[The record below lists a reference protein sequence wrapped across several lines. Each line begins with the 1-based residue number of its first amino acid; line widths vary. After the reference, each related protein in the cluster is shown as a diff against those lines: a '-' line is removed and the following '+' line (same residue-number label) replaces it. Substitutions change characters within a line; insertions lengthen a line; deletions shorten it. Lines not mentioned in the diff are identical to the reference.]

1 MMNDPLDPQDSKE
14 QPREQL
20 REQPNEDLKELAAG
34 YVLGDLS
41 SEEAERF
48 HQLMP
53 NSLALQAEVE
63 SLKQA
68 LEMMPYALPEQ
79 RPKADLRAATLN
91 AIQAEVD
98 SEAKSVNQAPVFSSE
113 FQPKSVPEAPQL
125 APRNSFQPPT
135 SQQLLRKRLTW
146 LLGGIAIGGTAAFSF
161 GALKSTRAIPRLAA
175 ASRGPSVI
183 QSTDSQALQIE
194 QVWQGFRDLSQDHND
209 SLREAN
215 GPVDFPA
222 QQASDVLAE
231 APDFPTTLAALP
243 VLPEEKGE
251 LLGGSKCKFGKTA
264 GLRLSYRVSDL
275 SDSAASQISGR
286 DSSET
291 FPDDSHIV
299 SAYQL
304 ELNGDQFPQ
313 FLDSYITLR
322 QADGTS
328 IVLWREEA
336 YLYALVAD
344 LPPVELSALAQEISH
359 I

>member
-1 MMNDPLDPQDSKE
+1 MTTDPLEPQDLTE
-14 QPREQL
+14 A
-20 REQPNEDLKELAAG
+20 LKELAAG

-48 HQLMP
+48 HQLMLK
-53 NSLALQAEVE
+53 SAALNAEVE
-63 SLKQA
+63 SLQQA

-79 RPKADLRAATLN
+79 RPKVELRDITLN

-98 SEAKSVNQAPVFSSE
+98 TEAKRIQAASSDFKVVSAPGAPGHFPHAA
-113 FQPKSVPEAPQL
+113 FQPLTV
-125 APRNSFQPPT
+125 
-135 SQQLLRKRLTW
+135 QQVFRKRFAW
-146 LLGGIAIGGTAAFSF
+146 LLSGMAIGC
-161 GALKSTRAIPRLAA
+161 AA
-175 ASRGPSVI
+175 ALGAVALRPMRFASASRDPVAI
-183 QSTDSQALQIE
+183 QSTNLQTSQIE

-215 GPVDFPA
+215 GPADFPA
-222 QQASDVLAE
+222 QQASDVLAK
-231 APDFPTTLAALP
+231 APDFQTTLAALP
-243 VLPEEKGE
+243 VLPKEKGE

-264 GLRLSYRVSDL
+264 GLRLSYRVGTL
-275 SDSAASQISGR
+275 
-286 DSSET
+286 T
-291 FPDDSHIV
+291 DDSLRKDFHIV

-328 IVLWREEA
+328 IVLWREEP

-344 LPPVELSALAQEISH
+344 LPPVELNALAQEISH